1 MHKNLLLVHK
11 ALLLCNESIAHVLQE
26 GLRCGYTLLYMSG
39 LRLKFSVYHSLPVSH
54 TGIQR
59 VIPYF
64 LLVPVRIPLV
74 PQKPVPPASFP
85 FAFCNYISSM
95 R

>member
-1 MHKNLLLVHK
+1 MFSKKVYDVDIPYYICQDC
-11 ALLLCNESIAHVLQE
+11 AI
-26 GLRCGYTLLYMSG
+26 
-39 LRLKFSVYHSLPVSH
+39 KFSVYHSLPVSH

-64 LLVPVRIPLV
+64 LLSPVRIPLV